1 MLQDAEDIGQW
12 YEFLKDLSLWAIAYP
27 FEFDQVFSSIN
38 EPLKNEARNAIN
50 KLMCKHYVEEI
61 NDTIV
66 ANDIEYTVLDRND
79 CITFKNYYGD
89 EIAIAVVR
97 VDNGASLL
105 RCHLSNSIIVLILN
119 NAPKVLDLAIKER
132 DATSLQLH

>member
-1 MLQDAEDIGQW
+1 VDESTDEISQW

-50 KLMCKHYVEEI
+50 KIMAKHYVEEI
-61 NDTIV
+61 NDTII
-66 ANDIEYTVLDRND
+66 ANGIEYTVLDRND
-79 CITFKNYYGD
+79 CITFKDYYGD
-89 EIAIAVVR
+89 EIAIAVIR
-97 VDNGASLL
+97 VDKGGSLL
-105 RCHLSNSIIVLILN
+105 RCHLNNSIIVLVLN

>member
-1 MLQDAEDIGQW
+1 MEDSTEDISQW
-12 YEFLKDLSLWAIAYP
+12 YDFLKDLSLWAIAYP

-61 NDTIV
+61 NDTVV
-66 ANDIEYTVLDRND
+66 ANEIEYILLDRND

-89 EIAIAVVR
+89 EIAVAVIR
-97 VDNGASLL
+97 SNEGASLL
-105 RCHLSNSIIVLILN
+105 RCHLHNTILVFALR
-119 NAPKVLDLAIKER
+119 NAPKVLESAIKER

>member
-1 MLQDAEDIGQW
+1 MEDVEDISQW
-12 YEFLKDLSLWAIAYP
+12 YDFLKDLSLWAIAYP
-27 FEFDQVFSSIN
+27 FEFDQVFSSIS

-50 KLMCKHYVEEI
+50 KIMAKHYVEEI
-61 NDTIV
+61 NDTIL
-66 ANDIEYTVLDRND
+66 ANGIEYTVLDRND

-89 EIAIAVVR
+89 EIAIALIR
-97 VDNGASLL
+97 VDNGGSLL
-105 RCHLSNSIIVLILN
+105 RCHLHNAIVVLVLN

>member
-1 MLQDAEDIGQW
+1 
-12 YEFLKDLSLWAIAYP
+12 
-27 FEFDQVFSSIN
+27 
-38 EPLKNEARNAIN
+38 
-50 KLMCKHYVEEI
+50 MCKHYVEEI

-89 EIAIAVVR
+89 EIAIAVIR
-97 VDNGASLL
+97 ADNGASLL